1 MFYSNHQIPVYLN
14 SKTQFIFLFNE
25 RPDPLWLYN
34 HEHWIINIELTV
46 DYFDRPQPC
55 TMTIQSLRTLL
66 KLKVS
71 NLIWMVLVIYYVMWH
86 HCIISNIAINNYCR
100 TEYLIWSFW
109 ILFVIYNVNILVH
122 ISHALSL
129 NDITL
134 FKVLFYISII
144 KKQEERRFFRVI
156 NIVLSCLRTNIWIPV
171 LI

>member
-1 MFYSNHQIPVYLN
+1 LNYKHRTNSWLLWQTTTMHNDN
-14 SKTQFIFLFNE
+14 SKFKDFIKIESEQFNMNGF
-25 RPDPLWLYN
+25 
-34 HEHWIINIELTV
+34 
-46 DYFDRPQPC
+46 
-55 TMTIQSLRTLL
+55 
-66 KLKVS
+66 S
-71 NLIWMVLVIYYVMWH
+71 NLLRNVTSLW
-86 HCIISNIAINNYCR
+86 CIISNIAINNYCR

>member
-1 MFYSNHQIPVYLN
+1 MNYKHWTNSWLLWQTTTMHNDN
-14 SKTQFIFLFNE
+14 SKFKDFIKTESEQFNMNGF
-25 RPDPLWLYN
+25 
-34 HEHWIINIELTV
+34 
-46 DYFDRPQPC
+46 
-55 TMTIQSLRTLL
+55 
-66 KLKVS
+66 S
-71 NLIWMVLVIYYVMWH
+71 NLLRNVTSLW
-86 HCIISNIAINNYCR
+86 CIISNIAINNYCR

>member
-1 MFYSNHQIPVYLN
+1 MNYKHRTNSWLLWQTTTMHNDN
-14 SKTQFIFLFNE
+14 SKFKDFIKIESEQFNMNGF
-25 RPDPLWLYN
+25 
-34 HEHWIINIELTV
+34 
-46 DYFDRPQPC
+46 
-55 TMTIQSLRTLL
+55 
-66 KLKVS
+66 S
-71 NLIWMVLVIYYVMWH
+71 NLLRNVTSLW
-86 HCIISNIAINNYCR
+86 CIISNIAINNYCR